1 MCWAGLLAGSP
12 FLSVLG
18 RPYSSLCRLPSG
30 SMRGSRV
37 RNILIL
43 GARGQ
48 DGCRLGGPAG
58 VKDNQN
64 HESFLCTV
72 GCRHCRGN
80 ARPKT
85 VFLKNSSEDCEGVI
99 SFMVETL
106 GKPLGKIMDI
116 VSWEFFFFLV
126 YVNRGWSHR
135 SSVLS
140 VSPLKVVFP
149 CYLVKICFGV
159 IY

>member
-1 MCWAGLLAGSP
+1 
-12 FLSVLG
+12 
-18 RPYSSLCRLPSG
+18 
-30 SMRGSRV
+30 MRGSRV

-58 VKDNQN
+58 VKDNQD
-64 HESFLCTV
+64 HESSLCTV

-116 VSWEFFFFLV
+116 VSWEFFFF
-126 YVNRGWSHR
+126 WSM
-135 SSVLS
+135 STEAEVTGVPFCLS
-140 VSPLKVVFP
+140 
-149 CYLVKICFGV
+149 
-159 IY
+159 